1 MNSAAPITPCV
12 ATTSWPL
19 GLDHSITVR
28 PIRPE
33 DADIEIEFAR
43 HLSLQSR
50 YNRFLSG
57 GVALTPE
64 LLDKF
69 TRVDFTRDMALVATV
84 TLGGE
89 ETLIGVARY
98 VRLADDETGE
108 FAIVIADA
116 WQGLGIGKRLLA
128 RLIDCARSSGIRNLY
143 GDLLAGNDAMLNLAR
158 AHGFR
163 HEHHADPYLRR
174 VTLEFGQRR

>member
-1 MNSAAPITPCV
+1 MNNATPTSPCL
-12 ATTSWPL
+12 ATASWPL

-64 LLDKF
+64 LVDKF

-84 TLGGE
+84 ALGDE

-98 VRLADDETGE
+98 VRLGDNETCE
-108 FAIVIADA
+108 FAMVIADA

-128 RLIDCARSSGIRNLY
+128 RLIDCARSSGIRNIY
-143 GDLLAGNDAMLNLAR
+143 GDLLAGNNAMLNLAR

-163 HEHHADPYLRR
+163 HERHADAYLRR
-174 VTLEFGQRR
+174 VSLELMPQR